1 MTRYNP
7 TTTVT
12 TRPPIDCST
21 VQEQQHRERILRSID
36 GFCGP
41 YSVAYITGTPIDQVL
56 EYVRHKYD
64 KSPQWQGSLPIGE
77 LKLLMR
83 DAGLYLTLTH
93 DHTATKQTVAQVAAT
108 QAPNTWYIMHV
119 SQHYVTM
126 RNGYC
131 IDQTETRR
139 AQLHWTARKAVK
151 TQWTVEYRP
160 ELNRLRGAH

>member
-1 MTRYNP
+1 MPRYNP

-21 VQEQQHRERILRSID
+21 VLEQQHRERILRSID
-36 GFCGP
+36 GFWGP
-41 YSVAYITGTPIDQVL
+41 YSVAYITGTPIDSVL
-56 EYVRHKYD
+56 EYVRHEYN

-83 DAGLYLTLTH
+83 DAGLYLT
-93 DHTATKQTVAQVAAT
+93 HTVHCCDIKQTVAQVAAT
-108 QAPNTWYIMHV
+108 QAPNTWYILHV